1 MNHYLLTYEQSTRGQ
16 PEFACGKVPEQWP
29 GSRSDKTLI
38 LFFDDPVCPGCD
50 EWTDEH
56 GPVHRDRW
64 RRYAA

>member
-16 PEFACGKVPEQWP
+16 PEFACGKVPEQFP
-29 GSRSDKTLI
+29 G
-38 LFFDDPVCPGCD
+38 FDFSHDHEVCPGCD

-56 GPVHRDRW
+56 GPVHWANW